1 MSAPAS
7 AGAARARHAAK
18 LETVRAQ
25 IAAAGGSFALRKRT
39 ASNLFRYAPRQRD
52 ASRARVDLGV
62 FNEVIGLDAEAR
74 LLEVEGLATFE
85 AIVDYTLPR
94 GFVPLVTPE
103 LKHITLGGASV
114 GIGIESTCHRFGF
127 VHDMLVEAEVLLPD
141 GRIVVATADNEYS
154 DLFAALGN
162 SYGTLGYILRA
173 KIRLLPAKAYVRLDT
188 EEYAEAAPFLDAL
201 RRAADDPTVDF
212 VESLMYA
219 GAPERGEPDRLL
231 AITSRFEDAPE
242 AGRAAEDILRKDVFY
257 KLVSRPGTIWLTT
270 KDYLFRYDP
279 EWFWNIPETWPYR
292 LLRRF
297 APNALRHSGFYKRW
311 LHLQEKWGIKQ
322 NDGKELLIQD
332 WEVPWDKAEEM
343 LIYAMRQVDLSGK
356 PWLSVVIRTPSAATL
371 YPIRKGELYFNLGC
385 YCRVF
390 KSRPGSGSGAADAAG
405 AENYW
410 ATRLLDQKCLDLG
423 GLKMLYS
430 TSFMDERTFDAL
442 YNGAGQ
448 RALKAKYDPQGR
460 FPTLYEKCVRGR

>member
-1 MSAPAS
+1 MSAAET
-7 AGAARARHAAK
+7 ARARHAAK
-18 LETVRAQ
+18 LGTVRAQ

-39 ASNLFRYAPRQRD
+39 ASNLFRYQPRQRD
-52 ASRARVDLGV
+52 ASRARIDLGV
-62 FNEVIGLDAEAR
+62 FNEVIALDAEAR

-85 AIVDYTLPR
+85 SIVDYTLPR

-173 KIRLLPAKAYVRLDT
+173 KIRLMPAKPYVRLDT
-188 EEYAEAAPFLDAL
+188 TEYAEAAPFLDAL
-201 RRAADDPTVDF
+201 RQGAGDASVDF

-231 AITSRFEDAPE
+231 AILSRFDDRPE
-242 AGRAAEDILRKDVFY
+242 PGRAPQDILRKGVFY
-257 KLVSRPGTIWLTT
+257 KLVSQPGTIWLTT

-311 LHLQEKWGIKQ
+311 LHLQEKLGIEQ
-322 NDGKELLIQD
+322 DDGKELLIQD

-343 LIYAMRQVDLSGK
+343 LTYAMRNVDLSGK
-356 PWLSVVIRTPSAATL
+356 PWLSVAIRTPSAPTL
-371 YPIRKGELYFNLGC
+371 YPLRPGELYFNLGC
-385 YCRVF
+385 YCRVY
-390 KSRPGSGSGAADAAG
+390 KRRPGAAEG
-405 AENYW
+405 EVEKYW
-410 ATRLLDQKCLDLG
+410 ATRLLDNKCLELG

-430 TSFMDERTFDAL
+430 TSFMDETAFDAL
-442 YNGAGQ
+442 YNGEGQ